1 MPDVDVNLP
10 LDDVAALV
18 DFGKDELAM
27 ARYKQHGTA
36 RALAMQNRGP
46 ITYGPDGAL
55 STDILDAYWREGF
68 YVFENVIG
76 AEERRDIEVD
86 VAELLERAPIA
97 KDASVDKHGRPA
109 LGSDCKGRSVR
120 MTRPLSDPL
129 GGTDANH
136 GRHPVKMAEPS
147 APDEAPEWVMQLLL
161 GTLQHSDACLRLYG
175 HPELLKVAAAVNGPD
190 FTPFNEGL
198 WIKQPRLGSSVAWHQ
213 DGWTW
218 WDKPE
223 LDAGTHGFNFMMQLY
238 GCDAANGLWVVP
250 GSHAKGK
257 LDISDLAS
265 ESGSDRLVDA
275 VPLICSPG
283 DVAIV
288 NRQAVHG
295 SFANT
300 SDNIRVS
307 VHFGFHRRKSVYGI
321 TSGGIHN
328 PVSHYDDA
336 YILRRSRMLMY
347 AIDARRQRFPDE
359 TPFEY
364 GPMADAKD
372 AFRWTPAARADIRDY
387 NLQDIGI

>member
-1 MPDVDVNLP
+1 MPTVDVNLP
-10 LDDVAALV
+10 LDDVLASV
-18 DFGKDELAM
+18 DFGDDELEM
-27 ARYKQHGTA
+27 TQYKQDGTA
-36 RALAMQNRGP
+36 RALAMHNRGP
-46 ITYGPDGAL
+46 ITYGPDDAL
-55 STDILDAYWREGF
+55 SADILDAYWREGF
-68 YVFENVIG
+68 YVFEGVVG
-76 AEERRDIEVD
+76 AEERRDIELD

-97 KDASVDKHGRPA
+97 KDAFVDKHGRPA
-109 LGSDCKGRSVR
+109 LGSDCEGRSVR

-129 GGTDANH
+129 GGTSANH
-136 GRHPVKMAEPS
+136 GRHPVKMAEPIV
-147 APDEAPEWVMQLLL
+147 PDEAPEWVIQLLL

-175 HPELLKVAAAVNGPD
+175 HPDLLNVAAAVNGPD

-223 LDAGTHGFNFMMQLY
+223 LDAGSHGFNFMMQLY

-250 GSHAKGK
+250 GSHSRGK
-257 LDISDLAS
+257 LDISELAL
-265 ESGSDRLVDA
+265 ESGSDRLINA
-275 VPLICSPG
+275 VPLICAPG

-300 SDNIRVS
+300 SDNPRVS

-328 PVSHYDDA
+328 PISCYDDA
-336 YILRRSRMLMY
+336 YIRRRSRMLMY
-347 AIDARRQRFPDE
+347 AIDARQKRFPDE

-364 GPMADAKD
+364 GPLADAKD
-372 AFRWTPAARADIRDY
+372 EFRWTSAARADIRDY

>member
-1 MPDVDVNLP
+1 
-10 LDDVAALV
+10 
-18 DFGKDELAM
+18 
-27 ARYKQHGTA
+27 
-36 RALAMQNRGP
+36 
-46 ITYGPDGAL
+46 
-55 STDILDAYWREGF
+55 
-68 YVFENVIG
+68 
-76 AEERRDIEVD
+76 
-86 VAELLERAPIA
+86 
-97 KDASVDKHGRPA
+97 
-109 LGSDCKGRSVR
+109 
-120 MTRPLSDPL
+120 
-129 GGTDANH
+129 
-136 GRHPVKMAEPS
+136 
-147 APDEAPEWVMQLLL
+147 
-161 GTLQHSDACLRLYG
+161 
-175 HPELLKVAAAVNGPD
+175 
-190 FTPFNEGL
+190 
-198 WIKQPRLGSSVAWHQ
+198 
-213 DGWTW
+213 
-218 WDKPE
+218 
-223 LDAGTHGFNFMMQLY
+223 MMQLY

-347 AIDARRQRFPDE
+347 AIDARQQRFPDE

-364 GPMADAKD
+364 LSL
-372 AFRWTPAARADIRDY
+372 IH
-387 NLQDIGI
+387 I